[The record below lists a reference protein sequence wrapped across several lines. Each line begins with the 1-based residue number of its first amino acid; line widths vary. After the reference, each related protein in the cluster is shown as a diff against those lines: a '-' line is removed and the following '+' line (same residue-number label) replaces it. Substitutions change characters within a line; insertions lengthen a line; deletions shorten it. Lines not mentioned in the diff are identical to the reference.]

1 MSMPAVSVP
10 TVGASDRGRRLA
22 TWSLLMLPMLLVSA
36 VAAAFFGMYM
46 LGRRDL
52 EGSEPMSVQGTYGWV
67 VWAVSTILLL
77 VPTVIGV
84 ILGFKARCADGKGLA
99 LAGILING
107 SILVGYPVLGLVNLL
122 GQ

>member
-1 MSMPAVSVP
+1 MPAVSAP
-10 TVGASDRGRRLA
+10 AAGASERGRRLA

-36 VAAAFFGMYM
+36 ILAAFFGMYM

-67 VWAVSTILLL
+67 VWAVDTVILL

-84 ILGFKARCADGKGLA
+84 VLGFKARRADGRGLA

-107 SILVGYPVLGLVNLL
+107 AILVGYPVLGVVNLL